1 MLTVQLEGRQSGEEK
16 NTGDRQLRSVG
27 LSYCQDEWML
37 REALDSPSSK
47 DLHIHWCPTASTR
60 TSLLQTM
67 YPANSTDLILKPITL
82 GSGEPRPISSPIST
96 EKG

>member
-16 NTGDRQLRSVG
+16 NMGDRQLRSVG
-27 LSYCQDEWML
+27 LTNGCYERPLIAHLPRISIFIGVIPPL
-37 REALDSPSSK
+37 
-47 DLHIHWCPTASTR
+47 R
-60 TSLLQTM
+60 TSLLQTT